1 MLCLYFRGLPFDK
14 SVIHTVESIVIEWSH
29 QIRDV
34 LKKNSAQ
41 PLLDGKNPGPMVEM
55 DFWKARCADLESV
68 FDQVC
73 CAFCCS
79 YMLLTLWIFVNL
91 PQLVWGYFGGL
102 FGSPSGYLLPFDM
115 YCMFRFFEEWSVTEA
130 HTKVQIGIQKNG
142 GGQITCIA

>member
-1 MLCLYFRGLPFDK
+1 MIKNFFQVNTIVYILIHTILLCVHFRGLPFDK

-73 CAFCCS
+73 YAFCYSC
-79 YMLLTLWIFVNL
+79 MLSTLWIFVNL
-91 PQLVWGYFGGL
+91 PQLVRGNFGGL
-102 FGSPSGYLLPFDM
+102 FGYLLLFVM
-115 YCMFRFFEEWSVTEA
+115 
-130 HTKVQIGIQKNG
+130 
-142 GGQITCIA
+142 